1 MGLEDKENVPTIP
14 FISTIHRKYGIFL
27 NHNMK
32 DYNLSFGQYPIL
44 IRLYD
49 VGPSTQQNLAKIFQL
64 NESTISRALNKLEEK
79 GYITSTTIKEG
90 KMPEKAVY
98 TLTDSGHHQFE
109 KLMMEI
115 SCKPINIFLD
125 FNAVIVNID
134 SLSKDTQKLCL
145 ANIES
150 NVQTLKSYLEENMNL
165 KKDVPEIPET
175 GIAVLEQ
182 QVILVQ
188 AIETWL
194 ISMKKRF
201 EL

>member
-1 MGLEDKENVPTIP
+1 
-14 FISTIHRKYGIFL
+14 
-27 NHNMK
+27 
-32 DYNLSFGQYPIL
+32 
-44 IRLYD
+44 
-49 VGPSTQQNLAKIFQL
+49 
-64 NESTISRALNKLEEK
+64 
-79 GYITSTTIKEG
+79 
-90 KMPEKAVY
+90 
-98 TLTDSGHHQFE
+98 
-109 KLMMEI
+109 MMEI

-182 QVILVQ
+182 QYILTQ
-188 AIETWL
+188 AIETW
-194 ISMKKRF
+194 IASMKERF
-201 EL
+201 DL

>member
-1 MGLEDKENVPTIP
+1 
-14 FISTIHRKYGIFL
+14 
-27 NHNMK
+27 
-32 DYNLSFGQYPIL
+32 
-44 IRLYD
+44 
-49 VGPSTQQNLAKIFQL
+49 
-64 NESTISRALNKLEEK
+64 
-79 GYITSTTIKEG
+79 
-90 KMPEKAVY
+90 MPEKAVY
-98 TLTDSGHHQFE
+98 TLTDSGHHQFG

-182 QVILVQ
+182 QYILTQ
-188 AIETWL
+188 AIETW
-194 ISMKKRF
+194 IASMKERF
-201 EL
+201 DL

>member
-1 MGLEDKENVPTIP
+1 
-14 FISTIHRKYGIFL
+14 
-27 NHNMK
+27 
-32 DYNLSFGQYPIL
+32 
-44 IRLYD
+44 
-49 VGPSTQQNLAKIFQL
+49 
-64 NESTISRALNKLEEK
+64 
-79 GYITSTTIKEG
+79 
-90 KMPEKAVY
+90 MPEKAVY
-98 TLTDSGHHQFE
+98 TLTDSGKHQFE

-165 KKDVPEIPET
+165 KKNVPEIPET

-182 QVILVQ
+182 QYILTQ
-188 AIETWL
+188 AIETW
-194 ISMKKRF
+194 IASMKKRF
-201 EL
+201 KL

>member
-1 MGLEDKENVPTIP
+1 MIFKKLVEYRNISKWVK
-14 FISTIHRKYGIFL
+14 IST
-27 NHNMK
+27 
-32 DYNLSFGQYPIL
+32 
-44 IRLYD
+44 
-49 VGPSTQQNLAKIFQL
+49 PSIYKKVIQ
-64 NESTISRALNKLEEK
+64 LEEK

-98 TLTDSGHHQFE
+98 TLTDSGKHQFE

-165 KKDVPEIPET
+165 KKCSQKFPET
-175 GIAVLEQ
+175 GIAVWNNNIFSHRQSNMDCVYEKT
-182 QVILVQ
+182 I
-188 AIETWL
+188 
-194 ISMKKRF
+194 
-201 EL
+201 

>member
-1 MGLEDKENVPTIP
+1 
-14 FISTIHRKYGIFL
+14 
-27 NHNMK
+27 
-32 DYNLSFGQYPIL
+32 
-44 IRLYD
+44 
-49 VGPSTQQNLAKIFQL
+49 
-64 NESTISRALNKLEEK
+64 
-79 GYITSTTIKEG
+79 
-90 KMPEKAVY
+90 MPEKAVY

-182 QVILVQ
+182 QYILTQ
-188 AIETWL
+188 AIETW
-194 ISMKKRF
+194 IASMKERF
-201 EL
+201 DL

>member
-1 MGLEDKENVPTIP
+1 
-14 FISTIHRKYGIFL
+14 
-27 NHNMK
+27 
-32 DYNLSFGQYPIL
+32 
-44 IRLYD
+44 
-49 VGPSTQQNLAKIFQL
+49 
-64 NESTISRALNKLEEK
+64 
-79 GYITSTTIKEG
+79 
-90 KMPEKAVY
+90 
-98 TLTDSGHHQFE
+98 
-109 KLMMEI
+109 MMEI

-145 ANIES
+145 DNIES
-150 NVQTLKSYLEENMNL
+150 NVKTLKSYLEENMNL
-165 KKDVPEIPET
+165 KKNVPEVPET
-175 GIAVLEQ
+175 GMAVLEQ

>member
-1 MGLEDKENVPTIP
+1 MATIDLIVLGILKKESLSAYDIQKLVEYRNISKWVK
-14 FISTIHRKYGIFL
+14 IST
-27 NHNMK
+27 
-32 DYNLSFGQYPIL
+32 
-44 IRLYD
+44 
-49 VGPSTQQNLAKIFQL
+49 PSIYKKVIQ
-64 NESTISRALNKLEEK
+64 LEEK

-90 KMPEKAVY
+90 KMPEQAVY

-182 QVILVQ
+182 QYILTQ
-188 AIETWL
+188 AIETW
-194 ISMKKRF
+194 IASMKERF
-201 EL
+201 DL

>member
-1 MGLEDKENVPTIP
+1 M
-14 FISTIHRKYGIFL
+14 HL
-27 NHNMK
+27 N
-32 DYNLSFGQYPIL
+32 
-44 IRLYD
+44 
-49 VGPSTQQNLAKIFQL
+49 
-64 NESTISRALNKLEEK
+64 
-79 GYITSTTIKEG
+79 
-90 KMPEKAVY
+90 
-98 TLTDSGHHQFE
+98 SGHHQFE

-182 QVILVQ
+182 QYILTQ
-188 AIETWL
+188 AIETW
-194 ISMKKRF
+194 IASMKERF
-201 EL
+201 DL

>member
-1 MGLEDKENVPTIP
+1 
-14 FISTIHRKYGIFL
+14 
-27 NHNMK
+27 
-32 DYNLSFGQYPIL
+32 
-44 IRLYD
+44 
-49 VGPSTQQNLAKIFQL
+49 
-64 NESTISRALNKLEEK
+64 
-79 GYITSTTIKEG
+79 
-90 KMPEKAVY
+90 
-98 TLTDSGHHQFE
+98 
-109 KLMMEI
+109 MEI

-182 QVILVQ
+182 QYILTQ
-188 AIETWL
+188 AIETW
-194 ISMKKRF
+194 IASMKERF
-201 EL
+201 DL